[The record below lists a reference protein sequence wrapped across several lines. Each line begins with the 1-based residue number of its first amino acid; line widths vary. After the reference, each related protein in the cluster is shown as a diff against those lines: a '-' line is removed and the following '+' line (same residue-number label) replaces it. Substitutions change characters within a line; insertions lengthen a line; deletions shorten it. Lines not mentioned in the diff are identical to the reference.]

1 MFFKALIIKTKQ
13 SYFFYQTLRMNN
25 DTSIL
30 QDLHGRNH
38 AYLRIS
44 LIERCNLRCSYCMPE
59 DGIQLSPKSYLMTY
73 EEIYEIAKI
82 FVKHGVTK
90 IRLTGGEPLV
100 RKDIPIILEKLAT
113 LPVELSIT
121 SNAVIIDKFI
131 DVLKASGV
139 TKINISLDSL
149 NAEKFKHITRRNE
162 FDKVYNNI
170 LLLIKEGFIVKV
182 NVVLMKNFNDN
193 EIIDFIKF
201 TKDLPISVRF
211 IEFMPFDGNKWDMGK
226 LVSYNEVM
234 HHVNASF
241 SDEEIERLKDAPN
254 DTSKN
259 YKIKGYKGSFAIISS
274 VTNPFCDTCNRLRLT
289 ANGQLKNCLF
299 SSAESDLLTT
309 FRTGNPIEPIIQK
322 AVQAKFKIRGGM
334 DTLEKLKE
342 PKLHNNNRSMI
353 SIGG

>member
-1 MFFKALIIKTKQ
+1 MI
-13 SYFFYQTLRMNN
+13 NN
-25 DTSIL
+25 QNIL

-59 DGIQLSPKSYLMTY
+59 EGVQLSPKSHLMTY
-73 EEIYEIAKI
+73 EEIFEIAKT

-131 DVLKASGV
+131 AVLKVNGIK
-139 TKINISLDSL
+139 KINVSLDSL
-149 NAEKFKHITRRNE
+149 DREKFKHITRRDE
-162 FDKVYNNI
+162 FQKVYNNI
-170 LLLIKEGFIVKV
+170 LLLVNEGFKVKL
-182 NVVLMKNFNDN
+182 NVVLMNGFNDN
-193 EIIDFIKF
+193 EINDFINL
-201 TKDLPISVRF
+201 TKNLPISVRF
-211 IEFMPFDGNKWDMGK
+211 IEFMPFDGNKWDKSKM
-226 LVSYNEVM
+226 VSYAEVM
-234 HHVNASF
+234 QQVNTNFTEAQ
-241 SDEEIERLKDAPN
+241 IERLQDAPN

-274 VTNPFCDTCNRLRLT
+274 VTNPFCDSCNRLRLT
-289 ANGQLKNCLF
+289 ANGQIKNCLF
-299 SSAESDLLTT
+299 SSTESDLLTT
-309 FRTGNPIEPIIQK
+309 LRAGKPIETIIQK

-334 DTLEKLKE
+334 DTLEKLQE

-353 SIGG
+353 TIGG